1 MTAKMNDMTTT
12 EDTAKNIYELLLEL
26 VEGMNK
32 YTEALDDY
40 CHAIEAVAETVVGE
54 GVEK

>member
-1 MTAKMNDMTTT
+1 MTAKMNDMTT